1 MSRRVLM
8 VAYHFPPLAGSSGI
22 QRTLRFV
29 QHLPD
34 FGWEAVVL
42 TAATRAYERTSD
54 DLLKEIPPHTP
65 VCRAMALDASRH
77 LAIAGKYPAAFAR
90 PDRWISWRFDGVR
103 QGMKLIRALKPS
115 VIWSTYPIATAH
127 VIGAELHRRSGLPW
141 IADFRD
147 PMAQPGYPTD
157 PITWQSFDRI
167 ERDTIALADVS
178 FFTTPS
184 AAKMYRARYPARA
197 RYIDV
202 LENGYDEA
210 SFHCDAG
217 TEARVGPLIDG
228 CLTLLHSGIVY
239 PQERDPTQLMAALQQ
254 LALDG
259 AIKPGKFR
267 IRFRAPVAGTLLLQL
282 AQRFDVMPYI
292 EVLPPIGYREA
303 LTEMRRAA
311 GLLVMQAQNCNE
323 QIPAKIYEYLRAGQP
338 IICLSHSEG
347 DTWSVL
353 RQAGCTLLAALDD
366 AEGIAALLRR
376 WIEAPES
383 GRPDNKVVVTSASR
397 QARTQVLAEHL
408 DRLAK
413 RT

>member
-1 MSRRVLM
+1 MSRRILM

-54 DLLKEIPPHTP
+54 DLLREIPPHTT

-90 PDRWISWRFDGVR
+90 PDRWVSWRFDGVR
-103 QGMKLIRALKPS
+103 QGMKLIRTLKPS

-184 AAKMYRARYPARA
+184 AARLYRARYPARA
-197 RYIDV
+197 RCIDV

-210 SFHCDAG
+210 SFHFGAIDEERA
-217 TEARVGPLIDG
+217 GPLSDG

-259 AIKPGKFR
+259 TIKPGKFR
-267 IRFRAPVAGTLLLQL
+267 VRFRAPVAETLLLQL

-292 EVLPPIGYREA
+292 EVLPAIGYREA
-303 LTEMRRAA
+303 LTEMQRAD

-323 QIPAKIYEYLRAGQP
+323 QIPAKVYEYLRTGQP
-338 IICLSHSEG
+338 LICLSHSEG

-366 AEGIAALLRR
+366 AEGIATLLSR

-383 GRPDNKVVVTSASR
+383 GRPDNKSVVASASR

-408 DRLAK
+408 DRLA
-413 RT
+413 RHS